1 MRVCPSCGFTYSDER
16 DTCPLCDVFLPAQ
29 DKTQVITVPQ
39 RIPSEFHR
47 PCPYCGQRVLIGL
60 DRCPWCRRP
69 LEGERASEAPQEP
82 SRPASALPES
92 AAGEKP
98 TVLIDPRLMSFET
111 MDTEETR
118 IIERRSLQDL
128 SEEAPSPPAE
138 APGQEPPVEIFEA
151 PTVTFPTPPSSPPE
165 APDPGLPFGIEI
177 SPTRFPAP
185 PTPPA
190 ETPNQELPLQ
200 APAAGFPVA
209 RIGWAVLGVIFLFGV
224 GFSGYWFLRR
234 GVRPDRPV
242 RPSSSPQTVAP
253 PPQTESPR
261 STPSDA
267 SVPPAMGRLIV
278 NVPFPAQIYVDDALV
293 DTAPGAEIPVSPGVH
308 RVRVVWLPRDKTP
321 PPAPQEFTIEVSPG
335 QAVTLPVT
343 PPMPARLYVNSWPW
357 SEVWVDGQRHGE
369 TPTVMT
375 LPAGPHEL
383 EFRRPDGR
391 SYRVPVELPADGV
404 LRVGYDFTSGQ
415 LWQNP
420 PPSAPSGPGVDRR
433 RGSE

>member
-1 MRVCPSCGFTYSDER
+1 
-16 DTCPLCDVFLPAQ
+16 
-29 DKTQVITVPQ
+29 
-39 RIPSEFHR
+39 
-47 PCPYCGQRVLIGL
+47 
-60 DRCPWCRRP
+60 
-69 LEGERASEAPQEP
+69 
-82 SRPASALPES
+82 
-92 AAGEKP
+92 
-98 TVLIDPRLMSFET
+98 
-111 MDTEETR
+111 
-118 IIERRSLQDL
+118 
-128 SEEAPSPPAE
+128 
-138 APGQEPPVEIFEA
+138 
-151 PTVTFPTPPSSPPE
+151 
-165 APDPGLPFGIEI
+165 
-177 SPTRFPAP
+177 
-185 PTPPA
+185 
-190 ETPNQELPLQ
+190 
-200 APAAGFPVA
+200 
-209 RIGWAVLGVIFLFGV
+209 
-224 GFSGYWFLRR
+224 
-234 GVRPDRPV
+234 
-242 RPSSSPQTVAP
+242 
-253 PPQTESPR
+253 
-261 STPSDA
+261 
-267 SVPPAMGRLIV
+267 MGRLIV

>member
-16 DTCPLCDVFLPAQ
+16 DTCPLCDVFLPVQ

-69 LEGERASEAPQEP
+69 LEEEQASEAPQEP

-128 SEEAPSPPAE
+128 SEEAP
-138 APGQEPPVEIFEA
+138 
-151 PTVTFPTPPSSPPE
+151 T
-165 APDPGLPFGIEI
+165 
-177 SPTRFPAP
+177 P

-190 ETPNQELPLQ
+190 EAPDQELPLQ
-200 APAAGFPVA
+200 APAAGLPVA
-209 RIGWAVLGVIFLFGV
+209 RIGWAVLGAILLLGV

-242 RPSSSPQTVAP
+242 RPSSSPQTVTP
-253 PPQTESPR
+253 PLQTESPR
-261 STPSDA
+261 SPPSDA

-278 NVPFPAQIYVDDALV
+278 NVPFPAQIYVDDAPV
-293 DTAPGAEIPVSPGVH
+293 DTAPGAEIPISPGVH

-343 PPMPARLYVNSWPW
+343 PPTPARLYVNSWPW

-420 PPSAPSGPGVDRR
+420 PPSAPPGPGVDRR